1 MLEYQVERITRLLK
15 ALDTADGTEN
25 YVIHREAA
33 ISYVRSELKRIEM
46 GAALSAD
53 DLTKEELQMSLQS
66 LSGCPAQIKR
76 KSDYEIL
83 EILMQTQQGSAS
95 PLSAQSTPQ

>member
-25 YVIHREAA
+25 FIIHREAA
-33 ISYVRSELKRIEM
+33 LSYVRAELKRIEM
-46 GAALSAD
+46 GATLSSE
-53 DLTKEELQMSLQS
+53 DLTKEELEMSLQS

-83 EILMQTQQGSAS
+83 EILMQTQQASAHKAS
-95 PLSAQSTPQ
+95 GASTPQ